1 MDPSRLTPRLTFGIH
16 QEYIMARKKTTF
28 SELRVGVL
36 TIATVIILIVFILSV
51 TGDISLFKK
60 TSSYTTRFAAAE
72 GLKSGDEVRLAGK
85 LVGKVDSVEF
95 GEVPAT
101 ANEKPIVVSMT
112 LKTDEVQNRIRRDS
126 RAVLGQ
132 QGFLGD
138 RVIDISTGTTAADP
152 LPSGSEIPSADV
164 VGMERLFGGAS
175 DLLVQFNAVGQQL
188 QELMDNINK
197 GQGTI
202 GKLLHDD
209 ALYVNLNRT
218 VVDFQDVINRATKG
232 NGTIARF
239 INDPKLYDDLRGVTS
254 QFQGI
259 VTDVR
264 AGKGTLGKL
273 VTDDQFYR
281 QANDILVKFNSTA
294 EKFDRI
300 TADIEAGRG
309 SLGKFIK
316 DEKLHDDLQASVAS
330 FRSISAGLEKGEG
343 AAGKLLRDDKLYNNL
358 NQTSAEMVKLL
369 YDFRQNPKKYLSIK
383 VSLF

>member
-1 MDPSRLTPRLTFGIH
+1 
-16 QEYIMARKKTTF
+16 MARKKTTLA
-28 SELRVGVL
+28 ELRVGIL
-36 TIATVIILIVFILSV
+36 TIATIIILIIFILSV
-51 TGDISLFKK
+51 TGDISIFKK
-60 TSSYTTRFAAAE
+60 RLTYTTKLQAAD
-72 GLKSGDEVRLAGK
+72 GLKKGDEVRLAGK
-85 LVGKVDSVEF
+85 LVGKVEDVYFGKIPDS
-95 GEVPAT
+95 P
-101 ANEKPIVVSMT
+101 NDKPIIVTMS
-112 LKTDEVQNRIRRDS
+112 LDGDEVQDRIRSDS
-126 RAVLGQ
+126 LAVLAQ

-138 RVIDISTGTTAADP
+138 RVIDITPGTRTAEP
-152 LPSGSEIPSADV
+152 ILPGGEIRSADQAGLSKV
-164 VGMERLFGGAS
+164 FEGAN
-175 DLLVQFNAVGQQL
+175 DILVQFNTVGKQL

-218 VVDFQDVINRATKG
+218 VVEFQDIAGRVGKG
-232 NGTIARF
+232 TGTVAKLL
-239 INDPKLYDDLRGVTS
+239 NDPKLYDDLRGVTND
-254 QFQGI
+254 FKGI
-259 VTDVR
+259 VADVR

-273 VTDDQFYR
+273 MTDEQFYR
-281 QANDILVKFNSTA
+281 QANDLLAKFNTTA

-309 SLGKFIK
+309 TLGKLIK
-316 DEKLHDDLQASVAS
+316 DEKMHDDLQATLTS
-330 FRSISAGLEKGEG
+330 FKNISSGLEKGEG